1 VGWKERCDLDQSF
14 PSTNIFTSI
23 IVAPVHYSM
32 NTGTTLSTEE
42 GTASKQITPA
52 LAKAT
57 KTNLEDDISI
67 EDDQKP

>member
-1 VGWKERCDLDQSF
+1 M
-14 PSTNIFTSI
+14 
-23 IVAPVHYSM
+23 APVHYSM
-32 NTGTTLSTEE
+32 NTGTALSTEE
-42 GTASKQITPA
+42 GTVSKQITPA